1 MRTLRGSR
9 NLTRGKLKCRG
20 WKNTTSTNRHG
31 QLLPSIGIRPPWRRD
46 RPKVAEA
53 DAVAVPVSL
62 EVTVLVVAGADLGRF
77 TAYLPVPG
85 VARRLATPASSARI
99 PDKIPHLI
107 NKNIDFDKISATF
120 SKYLQTFANNSA
132 SFSLQPKNCRHHL
145 KEEVIEQKR

>member
-31 QLLPSIGIRPPWRRD
+31 QLLTSIGIRPPWRAD

-53 DAVAVPVSL
+53 ERLP
-62 EVTVLVVAGADLGRF
+62 VLVVSRRDLGRF
-77 TAYLPVPG
+77 TAYLHVPG
-85 VARRLATPASSARI
+85 VARRLATPASRSRI
-99 PDKIPHLI
+99 PDKIQHLI

-132 SFSLQPKNCRHHL
+132 SFSLQPQNCRHHL